1 MNLMKKMALV
11 AACMLVSATFV
22 ACNDDTAV
30 AADVGETVE
39 SSSSEESELS
49 SSSEDSDVVEQSSSS
64 EKSVDDEPSS
74 SSEISSSETVDD
86 GDSSSSS
93 ETVEKAESSSSSKKL
108 DCGPIPDDEEFV
120 MTYKVTYD
128 SIVDARDGR
137 VYKTVTFWS
146 LSPEIGPFKC
156 EEFSQTWMAENLN
169 YADSS
174 ATPSLLGNNW
184 CYDNDEANC
193 DAEGR
198 LYTWAAAVDS
208 VALAANEEKPLD
220 CGFGSTCNVGS
231 GEKIVRG
238 ICPEGWHI
246 PNQSEWGYIRTN
258 TDDVVGPFGKSL
270 KSKTGWDCDA
280 CNGTDDFEFTVLP
293 IGMWDWNTSKFKDRG
308 KTAYFWS
315 AQEYFNYSAYAE
327 IFKYNAIVPH
337 WEFIQKSAGLSIRCV
352 KDGEVYRYVEKPSDA
367 FFD

>member
-1 MNLMKKMALV
+1 MNLVKKMTMV
-11 AACMLVSATFV
+11 ATCMFVSATFI
-22 ACNDDTAV
+22 ACNDDTTV
-30 AADVGETVE
+30 SVDIGETASE
-39 SSSSEESELS
+39 SSSSEKAELS
-49 SSSEDSDVVEQSSSS
+49 SSSEEKDEVEQSSSS
-64 EKSVDDEPSS
+64 EESADVESS
-74 SSEISSSETVDD
+74 SSEADE
-86 GDSSSSS
+86 SSSSS
-93 ETVEKAESSSSSKKL
+93 ESVENDEKSSSSKKL

-120 MTYKVTYD
+120 RTYKVTHD

-146 LSPEIGPFKC
+146 LSPETGPFKC
-156 EEFSQTWMAENLN
+156 EESSQTWMAENLK
-169 YADSS
+169 YADSV
-174 ATPSLLGNNW
+174 ATPSLLGSSW

-208 VALAANEEKPLD
+208 AALAANEEKPLD
-220 CGFGSTCNVGS
+220 CGFGSTCYVGS
-231 GEKIVRG
+231 GNKLVRG

-246 PNQSEWGYIRTN
+246 PSQSEWGYIRTN

-293 IGMWDWNTSKFKDRG
+293 VGMWDWNTSKFKDRG

-315 AQEYFNYSAYAE
+315 AQEYFNNSAYAE
-327 IFKYNAIVPH
+327 IFKHNAIGTH
-337 WEFIQKSAGLSIRCV
+337 WDFIQKSAGLSIRCV
-352 KDGEVYRYVEKPSDA
+352 KDGKVYRYVDKPSDV
-367 FFD
+367 FFE